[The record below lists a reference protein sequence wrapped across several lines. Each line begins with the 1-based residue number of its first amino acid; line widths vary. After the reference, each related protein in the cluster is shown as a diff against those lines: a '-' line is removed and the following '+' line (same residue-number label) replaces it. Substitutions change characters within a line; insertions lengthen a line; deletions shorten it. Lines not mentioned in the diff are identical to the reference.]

1 MSLTF
6 HESKNI
12 SNQHLV
18 TAIVDEIKQYPKLF
32 LWIAR
37 LFSIYKKNPNNI
49 LSEIYEQAKSFLS
62 LEKNLTEEK
71 IEYLAGK
78 LKSIYELVPD
88 KFSDT
93 RSKILES
100 VTYYFGPVTKGLK
113 HEKCK
118 ADIGNVIPKTYAF
131 EKAKKSHQD
140 KLKYLECAY
149 QYLTK
154 RYCEPKIYFACYNMN
169 YAEELNNL
177 QNNWGFNYINFV
189 NPVEILN
196 GKI

>member
-1 MSLTF
+1 M
-6 HESKNI
+6 
-12 SNQHLV
+12 
-18 TAIVDEIKQYPKLF
+18 IVGYSEIKCDLVYYYNDF
-32 LWIAR
+32 
-37 LFSIYKKNPNNI
+37 NP
-49 LSEIYEQAKSFLS
+49 
-62 LEKNLTEEK
+62 LEFVE
-71 IEYLAGK
+71 
-78 LKSIYELVPD
+78 
-88 KFSDT
+88 
-93 RSKILES
+93 
-100 VTYYFGPVTKGLK
+100 
-113 HEKCK
+113 CK